1 MNYLA
6 PGEAIT
12 VRDIPISNFC
22 EIFDQKDSLSKFN
35 LFVYSKSDLIDL
47 IHWNRIVKFK
57 IERFETGIEMYYK
70 ERNQNLNIWLII
82 HN

>member
-22 EIFDQKDSLSKFN
+22 EISDQKDSLSKFN
-35 LFVYSKSDLIDL
+35 LFVYSKSDLI
-47 IHWNRIVKFK
+47 HWNRMVKFK
-57 IERFETGIEMYYK
+57 IERVETGIEMYYK